1 MISDKLRKITLFIGA
16 LLLTVGLWAQSGM
29 DSPYSRFG
37 VGNLASR
44 TTNPRLQA
52 MGGIGNAIGSNRFV
66 NPSNPASYASF
77 DSLSFLFN
85 VGINTGSVNYRT
97 TTQNETGNYAN
108 LAYFS
113 AGFPVTKWWSSAVGL
128 MPYSRISYNVNVE
141 GTTDQGLRYV
151 RSYLGRGGL
160 SQLYFGNAFRLH
172 KNLSLGVNVNYIFGR
187 NTTSSLLYFPD
198 STYIANTKVDS
209 RVLANDF
216 IFDYGLLYTARLKND
231 LALHMG
237 LVVGQQVNLN
247 IKREYLVVSQF
258 GGITDDDITYV
269 LDTIFYDQKQK
280 GNLLL
285 PPKAGF
291 GLALEKP
298 NSWLAGLDFNW
309 QNWEDY
315 RILGASDSL
324 INQWNV
330 ALGGQY
336 TPNHTSISGYW
347 KRVTY
352 RVGASYNQTYLKVNG
367 QAVNEFGITF
377 GVGLPMPRSLTTVD
391 LSLEVGRR
399 GTTANNL
406 IRETFVNFTAG
417 IAIYERWFVK
427 RRYN

>member
-1 MISDKLRKITLFIGA
+1 MFLGLG
-16 LLLTVGLWAQSGM
+16 LLAQSGM

-66 NPSNPASYASF
+66 NPANPASYAAF

-85 VGINTGSVNYRT
+85 VGINVGSVNYST
-97 TTQNETGNYAN
+97 TTQNESGNYAS
-108 LAYFS
+108 LSYFS
-113 AGFPVTKWWSSAVGL
+113 TGFPVTKWWSSSIGL
-128 MPYSRISYNVNVE
+128 MPYSRISYDVNVE
-141 GTTDQGLRYV
+141 GTTEQGLRHI
-151 RSYLGRGGL
+151 RSYMGRGGL
-160 SQLYFGNAFRLH
+160 SQLYFGNAFSLH

-187 NTTSSLLYFPD
+187 NTTSSLLHFPD
-198 STYIANTKVDS
+198 SSNIANTRVDS
-209 RVLANDF
+209 RILASDF
-216 IFDYGLLYTARLKND
+216 TIDYGLLYTAHLKND
-231 LALHMG
+231 LALHLG
-237 LVVGQQVNLN
+237 ATFGQKINLN

-258 GGITDDDITYV
+258 GGVGETIAYV
-269 LDTIFYDQKQK
+269 MDTIAYDERQK

-291 GLALEKP
+291 GIALEKP
-298 NSWLAGLDFNW
+298 NSWLAGVDFNW

-315 RILGASDSL
+315 RILGVNDSL
-324 INQWNV
+324 INSWNV
-330 ALGGQY
+330 AFGGQF
-336 TPNHTSISGYW
+336 TPSHTSISGYW

-352 RVGASYNQTYLKVNG
+352 RLGAKYHQTYLNING
-367 QAVNEFGITF
+367 QDVNEFGITF
-377 GVGLPMPRSLTTVD
+377 GVGLPMPRSLTTID